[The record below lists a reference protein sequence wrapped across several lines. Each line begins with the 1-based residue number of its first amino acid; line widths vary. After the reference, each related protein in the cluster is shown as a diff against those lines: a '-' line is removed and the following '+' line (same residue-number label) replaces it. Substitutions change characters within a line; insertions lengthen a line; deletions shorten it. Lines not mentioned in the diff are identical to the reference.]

1 MNEVTSPSSKNLQ
14 EILARISEDL
24 NRNITPDEI
33 DQLHQK
39 FDIIERFAGLRSGHD
54 VDHDSGGG
62 VGHHIHHHSCHD
74 QHNNHHIHYG
84 PYFKCACL
92 GRLLHACTSVG
103 PCI

>member
-1 MNEVTSPSSKNLQ
+1 MIYTVSLSTLMHEVTSPSSKNLQ

-62 VGHHIHHHSCHD
+62 VGHHIHHHSLSTLALKD
-74 QHNNHHIHYG
+74 I
-84 PYFKCACL
+84 
-92 GRLLHACTSVG
+92 SVREAQE
-103 PCI
+103 CS